1 MKPTA
6 LRILLSS
13 AAAAALATSF
23 RGFAAEVPPPADRA
37 ADVLAETPSGNV
49 LGATFESDSAGISL
63 RIPVGCRRILSTNTG
78 DDIAQFG
85 DQDRKWQL
93 KLTRIFRAQPTTLQT
108 GVDNF
113 GKPVPGLLDTTVAN
127 LKRDLSGCTILR
139 QDLTNIADAG
149 AANVRNN
156 VAMIALRYTVGG
168 TDYLSQ
174 QAIIQASDKLF
185 YLMSLTTP
193 AGKNA
198 PGTGVDPE
206 ERAAVEAFR
215 QMLDSTHLLDTASI
229 RREQDARLFRTHAL
243 LYQMKSKIRMNQAL
257 IGEQW
262 LRVMRN
268 GHDVGYSYI
277 TEQVADGIPRPLTAQ
292 ELAKGMGD
300 RDLVRNDK
308 ANGILVG
315 IRSRM
320 INPPEVFD
328 GKQKPKGP
336 TQVDNATWLFVTPDQ
351 RLEDWSRITVI
362 NDGTMG
368 RDGKPILHE
377 TTEFGTSNIEEKR
390 ELDKDALPGTKL
402 DPKQPPVS
410 IREHHHLNVTAIG
423 DTGAAAPVDQEVPR
437 FYLPQALGQLLPRL
451 LPLRLEAD
459 GEPRTYMFATYVQE
473 TRQVMS
479 RYVEVGKEGDF
490 VLAGKPI
497 HAIPITDRLG
507 WNGSI
512 TTHYVSPDGKYL
524 GSENKDAHTV
534 ILPTDAAT
542 LLGIWKGANLTQPG
556 GIQRPHAGPTNTT
569 EPPPSSPVQGPAAP
583 DR

>member
-6 LRILLSS
+6 LRVLLWTAATISLGASSRIL
-13 AAAAALATSF
+13 
-23 RGFAAEVPPPADRA
+23 A
-37 ADVLAETPSGNV
+37 ADPPLLVDRGADLVQEPPSGDV
-49 LGATFESDSAGISL
+49 LGATFESESAGISL
-63 RIPVGCRRILSTNTG
+63 RIPAGCRRVLSTNAG

-85 DQDRKWQL
+85 DQDRRWQI
-93 KLTRIFRAQPTTLQT
+93 KLARILRTQPTSLQN

-113 GKPVPGLLDTTVAN
+113 GRPVPGLLDTTVAN
-127 LKRDLSGCTILR
+127 LKRDLSGCVILR
-139 QDLTNIADAG
+139 QDLTNIADTG
-149 AANVRNN
+149 AANIKDN

-168 TDYLSQ
+168 SNYLSQ
-174 QAIIQASDKLF
+174 QAIIQASDHLF

-193 AGKNA
+193 AGDNNA
-198 PGTGVDPE
+198 LADPG

-215 QMLDSTHLLDTASI
+215 QMLDSTRLLDTASI
-229 RREQDARLFRTHAL
+229 RREQDARLFRTHAM
-243 LYQMKSKIRMNQAL
+243 LYQMKSKVRLHAAL

-277 TEQVADGIPRPLTAQ
+277 TEQTAAGVPRPLKPE
-292 ELAKGMGD
+292 ELRAGKGD
-300 RDLVRNDK
+300 RDLVDK
-308 ANGILVG
+308 NGDGILVG

-320 INPPEVFD
+320 INPPEQFN
-328 GKQKPKGP
+328 GNEKPKGP

-351 RLEDWSRITVI
+351 RLEDWSRITVV
-362 NDGTMG
+362 NDATVG
-368 RDGKPILHE
+368 RDGKPVVRE

-410 IREHHHLNVTAIG
+410 IREHHHLNVTVIG

-437 FYLPQALGQLLPRL
+437 FYLPQALGQLLPSL
-451 LPLRLEAD
+451 LPLRPEPD
-459 GEPRTYMFATYVQE
+459 GTSRTYLFATYVPE

-479 RYVEVGKEGDF
+479 RYVEVGNEGDF

-507 WNGSI
+507 WHGSI
-512 TTHYVSPDGKYL
+512 TTHYVSPDGRYL
-524 GSENKDAHTV
+524 GSENKDARTV

-542 LLGIWKGANLTQPG
+542 LLAIWKSADLTQPG
-556 GIQRPHAGPTNTT
+556 RIQRPHSTPDSTPPA
-569 EPPPSSPVQGPAAP
+569 PPPSPVQGPAAP